1 MFFMLKKIV
10 FLGKLISMTPTN
22 DLFCLIKKLSPNEK
36 RYFSIW
42 SSKHIVGKK
51 NNYLKLF
58 EDIDHYATINEDY
71 DEKLFLK
78 KFKAK
83 PYCKNFA
90 YNKNY
95 LFEQVMQA
103 MRAYTKTDTDIV
115 QTIFDLLRD
124 IQFYKEKKLLSLWEK
139 TIEKA
144 NLLAVKHEKHH
155 LKILI
160 ENEQYF
166 YNVENNQHLLKKML
180 DTLFAQREKD
190 IQRLVDAQ
198 NIKTVRYWFFLLMRI
213 YGQENLP
220 AETAAQ
226 MHNYIKSPL
235 IKEYTLGK
243 STMDDEDYLQIMYCY
258 YFVQKD
264 YESCNFY
271 LKKLYEM
278 FVYINEYS
286 NMYSKINSTSN
297 YLNSLMYLNKWED
310 VKSILSELKKF
321 VAVTENDKAELFQ
334 NEVFYEQ
341 LYLLNTGK
349 LQEASMMEDKIRNGL
364 NKYFNNIPPAR
375 KVTMLYNLS
384 VSNFIMNNIAKA
396 KELLE
401 ELSEDKS
408 TARKDVKIFA
418 KLLLLITLFELKEY
432 EKLENTIRSISRGK
446 EATEYKNHGS
456 YFIVEMINELLKCI
470 KDNKKTLAVYNTYIN
485 HPHINK
491 NIEVLCW
498 VKSKIEKKKSED
510 IYLAV
515 L

>member
-1 MFFMLKKIV
+1 
-10 FLGKLISMTPTN
+10 
-22 DLFCLIKKLSPNEK
+22 
-36 RYFSIW
+36 
-42 SSKHIVGKK
+42 
-51 NNYLKLF
+51 
-58 EDIDHYATINEDY
+58 
-71 DEKLFLK
+71 
-78 KFKAK
+78 
-83 PYCKNFA
+83 
-90 YNKNY
+90 
-95 LFEQVMQA
+95 
-103 MRAYTKTDTDIV
+103 
-115 QTIFDLLRD
+115 
-124 IQFYKEKKLLSLWEK
+124 
-139 TIEKA
+139 
-144 NLLAVKHEKHH
+144 
-155 LKILI
+155 
-160 ENEQYF
+160 
-166 YNVENNQHLLKKML
+166 ML
-180 DTLFAQREKD
+180 DTLFTEREKD

-198 NIKTVRYWFFLLMRI
+198 NIKTMQYWFFVLMRI

-220 AETAAQ
+220 AETAMQ
-226 MHNYIKSPL
+226 MHNYIKSPQ
-235 IKEYTLGK
+235 IQNYTLGK
-243 STMDDEDYLQIMYCY
+243 STMDDEAYLQIMYCY

-271 LKKLYEM
+271 LKKLYEI

-286 NMYSKINSTSN
+286 SMYSKINSTSN

-310 VKSILSELKKF
+310 VNSILSELKKF

-446 EATEYKNHGS
+446 EATKYKNHGS
-456 YFIVEMINELLKCI
+456 YFIVEMLNELLKCI

-485 HPHINK
+485 HPHIHK

-498 VKSKIEKKKSED
+498 VKSKIEKKKSEE